1 MGHYAKILNN
11 KVVKVIVAEAEFFDT
26 FVDDSPGEWVQTSYN
41 TRGGVHYEPD
51 SYIPSSDQSKA
62 LRKNFA
68 GIGYVYD
75 RERDAFYEPKVFD
88 SFTLD
93 EETCTWKAPTPYPND
108 GNMYEW
114 NEENQQWD
122 LLTFE

>member
-1 MGHYAKILNN
+1 MAHFAKIENN
-11 KVVKVIVAEAEFFDT
+11 IVTEVIVAEQEFINT
-26 FVDDSPGEWVQTSYN
+26 LEGEWVQTSYN

-122 LLTFE
+122 LLTFEWI